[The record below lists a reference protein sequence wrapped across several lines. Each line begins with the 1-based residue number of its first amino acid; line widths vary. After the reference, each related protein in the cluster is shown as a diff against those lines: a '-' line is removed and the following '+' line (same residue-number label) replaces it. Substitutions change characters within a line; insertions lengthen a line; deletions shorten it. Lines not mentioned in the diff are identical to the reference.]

1 MKASS
6 DKKVDLAKDI
16 LVAYMAHS
24 PEDSRNVDAVLSATK
39 RIFEAVDSMVE
50 TVEGPK
56 EPAGFKL

>member
-24 PEDSRNVDAVLSATK
+24 PEDSRNVDAVLSAAK

-56 EPAGFKL
+56 EAAGFKL

>member
-24 PEDSRNVDAVLSATK
+24 PEDSRNVDAVLSAAK

-56 EPAGFKL
+56 EQAGFKL

>member
-24 PEDSRNVDAVLSATK
+24 PEDSRNVDAVLSAAK